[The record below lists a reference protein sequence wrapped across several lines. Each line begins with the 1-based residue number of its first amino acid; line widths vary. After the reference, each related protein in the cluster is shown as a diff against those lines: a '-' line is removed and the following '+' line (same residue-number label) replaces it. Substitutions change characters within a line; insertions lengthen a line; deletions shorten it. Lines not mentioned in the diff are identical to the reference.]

1 MIHLPQNMSSK
12 YRFITLAAQRCN
24 QLMRGA
30 RPRVETRSRKATT
43 IAQEEVLAGVI
54 LEHRAELAPVPPV
67 SAHEFAEAL
76 LPGSLPAAES

>member
-30 RPRVETRSRKATT
+30 RPRVETRSKKATT
-43 IAQEEVLAGVI
+43 NAQEEVLAGLIGEGRVDLAGI
-54 LEHRAELAPVPPV
+54 ALEEI
-67 SAHEFAEAL
+67 AEAL
-76 LPGSLPAAES
+76 LPVPLPAVES

>member
-30 RPRVETRSRKATT
+30 RPRVATRSKKATT
-43 IAQEEVLAGVI
+43 IAQEEVLAGLIGEGRADV
-54 LEHRAELAPVPPV
+54 AELAID
-67 SAHEFAEAL
+67 EFTEVL
-76 LPGSLPAAES
+76 LPEPLPAVES

>member
-30 RPRVETRSRKATT
+30 RPRVETRSKKATT
-43 IAQEEVLAGVI
+43 IAQEEVLAGLIGEGRADVSETG
-54 LEHRAELAPVPPV
+54 LEEL
-67 SAHEFAEAL
+67 AEAL
-76 LPGSLPAAES
+76 LSEPLPVVES

>member
-30 RPRVETRSRKATT
+30 RPRVETRSKKATT
-43 IAQEEVLAGVI
+43 IAQEEVLAGLIGEGRPDLGGTV
-54 LEHRAELAPVPPV
+54 LE
-67 SAHEFAEAL
+67 EFAEVL
-76 LPGSLPAAES
+76 LPGPLPVVES